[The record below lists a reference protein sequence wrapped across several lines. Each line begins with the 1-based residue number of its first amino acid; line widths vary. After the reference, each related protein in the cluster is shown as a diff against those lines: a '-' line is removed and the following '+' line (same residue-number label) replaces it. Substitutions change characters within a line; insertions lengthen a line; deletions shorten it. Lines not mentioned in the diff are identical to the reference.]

1 MPTTKATAPRDII
14 VIGASAGGLTALF
27 DIVRGLPADFP
38 AAVFVVMHM
47 AADNPGVLSELLRRV
62 TALPT
67 ALAEDRQAIERGRIY
82 VARPDHH
89 LLLKRSY
96 VRVPRGP
103 KENGFRPAV
112 DPLFRSAAAAYGA
125 RVIGVVLSGGLND
138 GTEGLLRITEAGGL
152 AIAQDP
158 AEATIPSMPLSAIQN
173 VEVHS
178 VLRAAE
184 MPEVLSQLVRQSVVD
199 TFAPGDPQVE
209 DTAEHGQILQQSEPP
224 GKRSPYTCPEC
235 GGALWELSEAG
246 KLLLF
251 RCHVG
256 HSFTAEALLAEQGS
270 KLEGALW
277 GALRALEENA
287 ALYRQQAERTG
298 SAGYLALSRQYDKS
312 AAEIEDYATT
322 LRPLL
327 HRTSVQFT
335 PPSPPAPA
343 PAELP
348 EESED

>member
-1 MPTTKATAPRDII
+1 MTRANPTASRDI
-14 VIGASAGGLTALF
+14 VVMGASAGGLTALF
-27 DIVRGLPADFP
+27 DIVRGLPRDFP
-38 AAVFVVMHM
+38 AAVFVAMHM
-47 AADNPGVLSELLRRV
+47 SPDNPGVLSDLLGRV
-62 TALPT
+62 AALPT

-82 VARPDHH
+82 IARPDHH
-89 LLLKRSY
+89 LLIKRAH
-96 VRVPRGP
+96 VRVTRGP

-112 DPLFRSAAAAYGA
+112 DPLFRSAALAYGA

-178 VLRAAE
+178 VLKAAAI
-184 MPEVLSQLVRQSVVD
+184 PEVLSQLVVQSVD
-199 TFAPGDPQVE
+199 DPNALGAPEVE
-209 DTAEHGQILQQSEPP
+209 DTAETGRALQQSQPV
-224 GKRSPYTCPEC
+224 GARSPYTCPEC
-235 GGALWELSEAG
+235 GGALWELAEHD
-246 KLLLF
+246 KLLKF

-256 HSFTAEALLAEQGS
+256 HGFTAEALLAEQGA

-298 SAGYLALSRQYDKS
+298 SAGYLALSLQYGKS
-312 AAEIEDYATT
+312 AAEIEEYAST

-327 HRTSVQFT
+327 HRTSVQLT
-335 PPSPPAPA
+335 PPAPTA
-343 PAELP
+343 PPP
-348 EESED
+348 EPPEGIED